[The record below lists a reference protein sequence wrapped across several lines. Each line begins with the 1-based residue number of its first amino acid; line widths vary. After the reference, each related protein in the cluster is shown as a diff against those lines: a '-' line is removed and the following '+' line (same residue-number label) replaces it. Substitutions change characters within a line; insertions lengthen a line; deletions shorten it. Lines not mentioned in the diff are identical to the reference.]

1 MFRQKQIPVCAFFL
15 LVPALVAAP
24 AVAQRSW
31 DGGNGTDVWG
41 DFGNWSPDGDPNGVA
56 ISIGNLAGGVNAT
69 TRLNN
74 TFSINS
80 LTITNGADVIN
91 STDDGA
97 TNDFR
102 LLVNGLTTISDPGS
116 TITIYGGDPEG
127 LDTDNLTINSGAT
140 VSLNSQTAQGNAI
153 LQVDGGTGT
162 GLLDINTGGTLS
174 GNGLIQLIA
183 APAAPTVLLSNDGTL
198 TARAFGPL
206 LFPPATTLQIPATDP
221 DARVDLD
228 GVVGNGVVNTF
239 GNATL
244 DIGVAINDAFS
255 GTINMSA
262 GSALDIAG
270 PWSIDLGTVNINTPG
285 VIFGSKGAAAHLAG
299 GAITMT
305 GGTINLDDIDS
316 VVLDAALTTTGGT
329 INNAGSITVNSVS
342 TVGAGTDFN
351 MTGGEAQLTVNGIF
365 TVNTPDFNLDGSELA
380 GNTTTVNAGAALN
393 LNLGAGADLS
403 YGHTINLNGGAFGLS
418 TSAATAWT
426 LNSNGTVNAA
436 GGTTSTIAS
445 PGETFQIGGHVNVT
459 ANSTLNVNSV
469 SEYLSTAGVV
479 IDGGSTLNHNG
490 AVTYNGGSYA
500 GGGVLSPGT
509 ATIAAATTWNVATV
523 NLDDGNLILNDLLT
537 VNANSIDN
545 SGDGFDTAVTIAD
558 AAGLAVNIGG
568 GGSWAVDATGS
579 ITYNGNASINNYLLG
594 SDIHM
599 FGTINHNG
607 DGRTNARLDI
617 GSTGVININTA
628 GEPLRLNGGNDTTNP
643 NTIAGGTIQGP
654 GILAADGGKAL
665 HGFGTI
671 STTVDFPSASLR
683 ADNGILSLTG
693 TITSVRNLGTADSDG
708 NLNVTNPWN
717 TNSTVTVGLAGG
729 ELRGAV
735 ITNGGVAGI
744 NGHGLVSARV
754 LNDTRIDAEG
764 GGTLVVETAANNNDW
779 DGAGAG
785 QLNAISAD
793 LEIRDNAAFLFTGTV
808 GVSTGRTV
816 FANGFELE
824 FDPGSTLSL
833 ASGAHYRST
842 NATDIGGNV
851 SVTAGTAFLDNG
863 GTTVFENGSATTLTG
878 NLQLNNPTTT
888 IQAGA
893 TFSGGG
899 RLINSVTR
907 TLRPLDGANVGVLI
921 ENQGTLEIG
930 ASHGQ
935 ATGLDF
941 QQNPSGALHIEL
953 QGTGLAQFDRLT
965 FTGAAQ
971 LAGNVNVS
979 LLGGFAPALGNMFN
993 FVSATGGIS
1002 GNFDSLTQPAGMP
1015 AGLFFGLAYQ
1025 ATFAQLVVIDHL
1037 PGDYNK
1043 NGVVDAADYVVW
1055 RDTAGDVVSALGGA
1069 DGNGNGVIDAGD
1081 YNFWRGHFGDTAAG
1095 SGSGAATSVA
1105 VPEPK
1110 TFLLLTI
1117 GVIGIQIRRLRSAK
1131 PIWPRC
1137 DISRLPGALSYLVRD
1152 CRVVS
1157 VAAISVLLVGRFRRL
1172 RCKFVCLCG
1181 ARF

>member
-1 MFRQKQIPVCAFFL
+1 MLRQQRIPACFFFL
-15 LVPALVAAP
+15 VLAALIAAP
-24 AVAQRSW
+24 AAAQRSW

-74 TFSINS
+74 TFSISS

-102 LLVNGLTTISDPGS
+102 LLVNGMTTISDAGS

-140 VSLNSQTAQGNAI
+140 VSLNSQTAQGQAI

-174 GNGLIQLIA
+174 GNGLVQLMA

-206 LFPPATTLQIPATDP
+206 LIPSATTLAIPATDP

-228 GVVGNGVVNTF
+228 GVVGDGVVNTF

-262 GSALDIAG
+262 GSTLDIASA
-270 PWSIDLGTVNINTPG
+270 WSIDTGTVNINTPG
-285 VIFGSKGAAAHLAG
+285 LIIGSKGAAAHLAG

-329 INNAGSITVNSVS
+329 INNSGSITVNSVS
-342 TVGAGTDFN
+342 SVGAGTDFN

-365 TVNTPDFNLDGSELA
+365 TVNTPDFNLDGLELA
-380 GNTTTVNAGAALN
+380 GNITTVNAGAALN

-403 YGHTINLNGGAFGLS
+403 YGHTINLNAGAFSLT

-445 PGETFQIGGHVNVT
+445 PGETFQVGGHINVT
-459 ANSTLNVNSV
+459 ANSTLAVNSV
-469 SEYLSTAGVV
+469 SDYLSTAVVV
-479 IDGGSTLNHNG
+479 IDAGSMLNHNG
-490 AVTYNGGSYA
+490 AVTYNGGSYT

-509 ATIAAATTWNVATV
+509 ATIADATTWNVTTV
-523 NLDDGNLILNDLLT
+523 NLDDGNHTLNDVLT
-537 VNANSIDN
+537 INADSIDN
-545 SGDGFDTAVTIAD
+545 SGDGFDTAITIAD

-568 GGSWAVDATGS
+568 GGSWTVDAAGS
-579 ITYNGNASINNYLLG
+579 ITYNGNPAVNNYLLG
-594 SDIHM
+594 SDIRM
-599 FGTINHNG
+599 NGTINHNG

-628 GEPLRLNGGNDTTNP
+628 GEPLRLNGGNDTINP

-654 GILAADGGKAL
+654 GILAADGGRAL

-671 STTVDFPSASLR
+671 STAVEFPSANLK
-683 ADNGILSLTG
+683 ADNGILNVSG
-693 TITSVRNLGTADSDG
+693 AIASVRIFGSADADG
-708 NLNVTNPWN
+708 ILNVMNPWN
-717 TNSTVTVGLAGG
+717 TAATVTVSLDGG
-729 ELRGAV
+729 ELRGATV
-735 ITNGGVAGI
+735 TNGGASGI

-764 GGTLVVETAANNNDW
+764 TGTLVVETAANNNDW

-793 LEIRDNAAFLFTGTV
+793 LEVRDNAAFLFTGTV
-808 GVSTGRTV
+808 SVNAGRTV

-842 NATDIGGNV
+842 NATDIGGSVFV
-851 SVTAGTAFLDNG
+851 SAGTAFLDNG
-863 GTTVFENGSATTLTG
+863 GTTVFESGSATTLMG
-878 NLQLNNPTTT
+878 NLQLNNPATT

-893 TFSGGG
+893 TFSNGG
-899 RLINSVTR
+899 RLINSATR
-907 TLRPLDGANVGVLI
+907 TLRLLDGADVAVLV

-930 ASHGQ
+930 SSPGQ

-941 QQNPSGALHIEL
+941 QQNASGALNVEL

-965 FTGAAQ
+965 LTGAAQ

-979 LLGGFAPALGNMFN
+979 LLGGFAPVLGNTFN
-993 FVSATGGIS
+993 FVSATGGVS
-1002 GNFDSLTQPAGMP
+1002 GTFDSLTQPAGMP
-1015 AGLFFGLAYQ
+1015 AGLFVGLAYQ

-1043 NGVVDAADYVVW
+1043 NGVVDAADFVVW
-1055 RDTAGDVVSALGGA
+1055 RDSTLGQIVTALSGA
-1069 DGNGNGVIDAGD
+1069 DGNGNGMVDAGD
-1081 YNFWRGHFGDTAAG
+1081 YDFWRSHFGQTAAG
-1095 SGSGAATSVA
+1095 SGSGLATSSA
-1105 VPEPK
+1105 VPEP
-1110 TFLLLTI
+1110 TALLLLTMGAA
-1117 GVIGIQIRRLRSAK
+1117 GVLLQRRR
-1131 PIWPRC
+1131 R
-1137 DISRLPGALSYLVRD
+1137 ISMSLWIVRD
-1152 CRVVS
+1152 Q
-1157 VAAISVLLVGRFRRL
+1157 
-1172 RCKFVCLCG
+1172 
-1181 ARF
+1181 